1 MSCVNVLDLIGL
13 RARSK
18 SVPVG
23 FGSRDGGRIIHRQ
36 SFHFDTEDTIHTDG
50 GRFDKDVDVSNA
62 AAPPRR
68 CLSRCG
74 GLDGRLATSRR
85 PAVSARDRHT
95 ISLARSATSA
105 RGGATSAPRCALGA
119 ALR

>member
-36 SFHFDTEDTIHTDG
+36 SFHFDTEDTIHTEDAST
-50 GRFDKDVDVSNA
+50 RC
-62 AAPPRR
+62 RR
-68 CLSRCG
+68 LQ
-74 GLDGRLATSRR
+74 RR
-85 PAVSARDRHT
+85 
-95 ISLARSATSA
+95 
-105 RGGATSAPRCALGA
+105 GA
-119 ALR
+119 ASEVPQPLWWT

>member
-36 SFHFDTEDTIHTDG
+36 SFHFDTEDTIHTDTPL
-50 GRFDKDVDVSNA
+50 RQRC
-62 AAPPRR
+62 RR
-68 CLSRCG
+68 LQ
-74 GLDGRLATSRR
+74 RR
-85 PAVSARDRHT
+85 
-95 ISLARSATSA
+95 
-105 RGGATSAPRCALGA
+105 GA
-119 ALR
+119 ASEVPQPLWWT